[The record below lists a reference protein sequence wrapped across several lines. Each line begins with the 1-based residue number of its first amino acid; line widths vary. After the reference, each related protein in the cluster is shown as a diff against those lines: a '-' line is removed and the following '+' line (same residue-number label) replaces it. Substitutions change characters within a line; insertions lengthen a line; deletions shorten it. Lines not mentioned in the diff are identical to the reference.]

1 MKFLI
6 DNNFGEIEMCLNEK
20 LEYDVKIKS
29 RSCELFVLKKNDF
42 LRLSVNFK
50 EFIENFLYKSLMKFL
65 KFSDIRKK
73 MVKEEE
79 NKLFKLNLESK
90 KEMVE
95 ENNILEQVN
104 EEKDD
109 QSEIFY
115 SEGSS
120 EDKSDTEK
128 EGKNQIEPELKQI
141 DDFNKKLNTEMKKN
155 KTEERKSLKFKS
167 KDEEENSFPV
177 YNNTMKIPNKD
188 KTENDKTANS
198 DFEKSKE
205 NIACNS
211 DDSVDKYKNN
221 INKKFIK
228 KIDKILEYLEENG
241 IEFSNDENNPKTL
254 LRKLK
259 TETNIVEKN
268 NIMDKIENYL
278 NEFYKDNL

>member
-1 MKFLI
+1 
-6 DNNFGEIEMCLNEK
+6 MCLNEK

-73 MVKEEE
+73 MIKDEE
-79 NKLFKLNLESK
+79 NKLYKLNLETK
-90 KEMVE
+90 KNILED
-95 ENNILEQVN
+95 NNLLEQVN
-104 EEKDD
+104 EEKEDH
-109 QSEIFY
+109 SEIFY
-115 SEGSS
+115 SDGSS
-120 EDKSDTEK
+120 EDKSDIERD
-128 EGKNQIEPELKQI
+128 GKNLKDPELKQI
-141 DDFNKKLNTEMKKN
+141 DDFNKKLSNEIKKN
-155 KTEERKSLKFKS
+155 KNDDHNSYKFKP
-167 KDEEENSFPV
+167 KEEENTFPV
-177 YNNTMKIPNKD
+177 FNNTLKIAQSRE
-188 KTENDKTANS
+188 KTEDGKTVHS
-198 DFEKSKE
+198 DLEKSKE

-241 IEFSNDENNPKTL
+241 IEFTNDENNPKNL
-254 LRKLK
+254 LKKLK
-259 TETNIVEKN
+259 IETNILEKN

-278 NEFYKDNL
+278 KEFYKAE

>member
-1 MKFLI
+1 
-6 DNNFGEIEMCLNEK
+6 MCLNEK

-79 NKLFKLNLESK
+79 NKLSKLNLESK
-90 KEMVE
+90 KEVVE

-120 EDKSDTEK
+120 DEKSETEK
-128 EGKNQIEPELKQI
+128 AAKSQVEPELKQI
-141 DDFNKKLNTEMKKN
+141 NDFNKKLSTEMNKN
-155 KTEERKSLKFKS
+155 KTETRKSLKLKS
-167 KDEEENSFPV
+167 KDEEENSFPA
-177 YNNTMKIPNKD
+177 YNNSMKLPNKD
-188 KTENDKTANS
+188 RADNDKTANS
-198 DFEKSKE
+198 DVEKSKE

-228 KIDKILEYLEENG
+228 KIDKILEYLEANG
-241 IEFSNDENNPKTL
+241 IEFSNDENNPKIL

-259 TETNIVEKN
+259 TETNMVEKN

-278 NEFYKDNL
+278 NEFYKDN